1 MFIPAVS
8 NSDGLPLYRRRL
20 DPRNPADS
28 LPHTTTHFR
37 DAQVEISPQAE
48 KLRTHDGL
56 LRSSLSAVEDELFP
70 AGRPLEEA
78 DRRHYLGAL
87 AGQVEASPESTAEQI
102 MGGVQGYLFRAFMA
116 QHPGATPEDF
126 EHFKAAVMRGFER
139 GFFDARSSP
148 ALEPELAAELR
159 HTEERVRGGLDE
171 FFTRESERAELRA
184 LLSRR

>member
-1 MFIPAVS
+1 MFIPPVS
-8 NSDGLPLYRRRL
+8 NSDGLPLYRRGL
-20 DPRNPADS
+20 DSRNPADS
-28 LPHTTTHFR
+28 LPHTSTDFR
-37 DAQVEISPQAE
+37 DALVEISPQAE

-70 AGRPLEEA
+70 AGHPLEEA
-78 DRRHYLGAL
+78 DRSRYLEAL
-87 AGQVEASPESTAEQI
+87 AGQVEAGPEFTAEQM

-126 EHFKAAVMRGFER
+126 ERFKAAVVRGFER

-148 ALEPELAAELR
+148 ALKPDLAAELR

-184 LLSRR
+184 ILSRR

>member
-8 NSDGLPLYRRRL
+8 SSDGFTLYRRAVN
-20 DPRNPADS
+20 PRNPADS
-28 LPHTTTHFR
+28 LTHTTTHFR
-37 DAQVEISPQAE
+37 DALVEISPQAE

-70 AGRPLEEA
+70 AGHPLEEA
-78 DRRHYLGAL
+78 DRSRYLEAL
-87 AGQVEASPESTAEQI
+87 AGQVEAGPESTAEQM

-126 EHFKAAVMRGFER
+126 ERFKAAVMRGFER

-148 ALEPELAAELR
+148 ALKPELAAELR

-171 FFTRESERAELRA
+171 FFARESERAELRA
-184 LLSRR
+184 VLSRR

>member
-8 NSDGLPLYRRRL
+8 NSDGLPLYRRGV

-28 LPHTTTHFR
+28 LPHTTTNFR
-37 DAQVEISPQAE
+37 DALVEISPQAE
-48 KLRTHDGL
+48 KLRTHNGL

-70 AGRPLEEA
+70 AGQPVEKA
-78 DRRHYLGAL
+78 DRSRYLEAL

-102 MGGVQGYLFRAFMA
+102 MGGVQGYIFRVFMA

-126 EHFKAAVMRGFER
+126 ERFKAAVMRGFER
-139 GFFDARSSP
+139 GLFDTRSSL

-159 HTEERVRGGLDE
+159 HTEERVRRGLDE
-171 FFTRESERAELRA
+171 FFARESERAELRA

>member
-8 NSDGLPLYRRRL
+8 SSDGLPLYRRGL
-20 DPRNPADS
+20 DSRNPADS
-28 LPHTTTHFR
+28 LPHTSTDFR
-37 DAQVEISPQAE
+37 DALVEISPQAE
-48 KLRTHDGL
+48 KLRTHDVL

-70 AGRPLEEA
+70 AGHPLEEA
-78 DRRHYLGAL
+78 DHSRYLEAL
-87 AGQVEASPESTAEQI
+87 AGQVEAGPEFTAEQM

-126 EHFKAAVMRGFER
+126 ERFKAAVVRGFER

-148 ALEPELAAELR
+148 ALKPELAAELR

>member
-8 NSDGLPLYRRRL
+8 SSDGFPLYRRAVN
-20 DPRNPADS
+20 PRNPADS
-28 LPHTTTHFR
+28 LTHTTTHFR
-37 DAQVEISPQAE
+37 DALVEISPQAE

-70 AGRPLEEA
+70 AGHPLEEA
-78 DRRHYLGAL
+78 DRGRYLEAL
-87 AGQVEASPESTAEQI
+87 AGQVEAGPESTAEQ
-102 MGGVQGYLFRAFMA
+102 MLGGVQGYLFRAFMA

-126 EHFKAAVMRGFER
+126 ERFKAAVMRGFER
-139 GFFDARSSP
+139 GFFEARSSP
-148 ALEPELAAELR
+148 ALEPELATELR

-171 FFTRESERAELRA
+171 FFARESERAELRA